1 MLSPVI
7 TRLSALHDWAIE
19 RPYVGILVRAGD
31 KGLKSQSKDSAASIA
46 YYTLMSLFPMI
57 LGLVSIGGFFL
68 KSEVIQLR
76 VNDLIVE
83 TLPGSAEYITRTI
96 ESLVRVR
103 GAAGITSVIVLMW
116 SASKMVGAMSRSINR
131 ALGMRRNYAIY
142 LSSLRYFA
150 ITLIVA
156 VLILLTLAVAPAAE
170 LLSEL
175 QLELFGKRWNTVLDV
190 IASRAVGLLATALMV
205 GAVYAL
211 VPYQRLLWRDLLPG
225 LLVAAV
231 LIETGKSLFVWY
243 IETAANYSA
252 VYGSISSI
260 IVLLIWLYF
269 SARVVLFGA
278 QVISVSRS
286 KK

>member
-1 MLSPVI
+1 MLSPIIARV
-7 TRLSALHDWAIE
+7 SALHDWAIE
-19 RPYVGILVRAGD
+19 QPYVGILVRASD
-31 KGLKSQSKDSAASIA
+31 KGLENQGKDSAASIA
-46 YYTLMSLFPMI
+46 YYTLLSLFPMI

-76 VNDLIVE
+76 VNNLIVE
-83 TLPGSAEYITRTI
+83 MLPVSADFVTRNI
-96 ESLVRVR
+96 ESLVRIR

-116 SASKMVGAMSRSINR
+116 SASKMVGAMSRAINR

-150 ITLIVA
+150 LTLIVA

-175 QLELFGKRWNTVLDV
+175 ELELLGKQWNTVLDV
-190 IASRAVGLLATALMV
+190 IANRTVGLLATGLMV

-211 VPYQRLLWRDLLPG
+211 IPYQNLPWRDLLPG

-243 IETAANYSA
+243 METAANYSA
-252 VYGSISSI
+252 VYGSVSSI
-260 IVLLIWLYF
+260 IVLLIWLYY

-278 QVISVSRS
+278 EVISVSRNHT
-286 KK
+286 